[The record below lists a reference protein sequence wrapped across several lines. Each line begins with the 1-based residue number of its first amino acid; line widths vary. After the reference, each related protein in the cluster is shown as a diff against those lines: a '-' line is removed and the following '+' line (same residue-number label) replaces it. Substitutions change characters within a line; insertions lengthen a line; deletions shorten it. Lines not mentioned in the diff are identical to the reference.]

1 MTFREIELPTARVE
15 SAASLSRGPSARNPR
30 PCAGPRYGGDHERRH
45 LVTEAGEF
53 RPPLQREV
61 TTRPRRRRRR
71 DIQSSG
77 QAALATS
84 CCNVATWRRWC
95 GSWMRRSG
103 QRPGS
108 TSRGLWNGCSHYFT
122 RAPPGGSA
130 LYARACPAPTQAE
143 AWWCTTWWHRANG
156 VIRAH
161 LGIDP
166 LPVIDDDR
174 RSVGLEWKVRT
185 AAPLITEAASNG
197 RHVSG
202 SRTSTAHFP
211 SSTGRLPLSTLLL
224 RVSLDGP
231 TDRTREDLTPVCRR
245 PPPRGPR

>member
-1 MTFREIELPTARVE
+1 MSVATLSPKRESFAHHY
-15 SAASLSRGPSARNPR
+15 SARSQRDRGGEGGGIFRAPGR
-30 PCAGPRYGGDHERRH
+30 PDWLRAAATSRRGGAGAGAGCGEAGSDRDRRAVDCGTVAVITSHGHRLAVPRYIPELVQH
-45 LVTEAGEF
+45 LT
-53 RPPLQREV
+53 
-61 TTRPRRRRRR
+61 
-71 DIQSSG
+71 
-77 QAALATS
+77 
-84 CCNVATWRRWC
+84 
-95 GSWMRRSG
+95 
-103 QRPGS
+103 
-108 TSRGLWNGCSHYFT
+108 
-122 RAPPGGSA
+122 
-130 LYARACPAPTQAE
+130 TQAE

-197 RHVSG
+197 RHASG